1 MPMLSI
7 HPVFRFAFVAV
18 VAAGLASCSDPVGP
32 DIERQDRPFYYH
44 EGQQIFLSVE
54 PTRLTVVPEVAGDTN
69 RVRQVLAELGLV
81 PHLMQPLW
89 LENHWFVHL
98 PASTSAARAEEAA
111 RRLRLSPG
119 IRFASAA
126 YLAGENCPVLLVN
139 RLVVSFRPGT
149 FEDQIQRLNTAL
161 GVRNELFTT
170 FGTRLYEYP
179 VQMEHTPLELAAHY
193 HRHRIVEWAEP
204 DALNGCRSNGP

>member
-1 MPMLSI
+1 MLSI
-7 HPVFRFAFVAV
+7 RSAFRLVLATFFVAS
-18 VAAGLASCSDPVGP
+18 LASCSDPVGP
-32 DIERQDRPFYYH
+32 NIERQDRPFFYH

-69 RVRQVLAELGLV
+69 RIRQVLTEFGTAPLAIRPLG
-81 PHLMQPLW
+81 

-98 PASTSAARAEEAA
+98 PAGTTAARAEAAA

-126 YLAGENCPVLLVN
+126 YLVSDTCPVILVN

-149 FEDQIQRLNTAL
+149 FEDQIQRLNTTL

-179 VQMEHTPLELAAHY
+179 AQMEHTPLELAAHY
-193 HRHRIVEWAEP
+193 HRHRIVEWAQA
-204 DALNGCRSNGP
+204 DAIDGCLRNDL